1 MEKNNDDLL
10 KDVKEYLLPIP
21 SDPPFIVKGEGLKV
35 EDTDGKKYLDFMA
48 GPGVLNLGHCHPEI
62 VEVIQQQS
70 AVLSQCPGNLLNVQS
85 IELAAKLARIA
96 PGDLKLSF
104 FCNSGAEA
112 VDTSVK
118 LAIKYASKKGKSTVS
133 VVALEHS
140 FHGRASLPL
149 SLTGMPGRKKGLGGY
164 AAFPARHIM
173 APYCYR
179 CPLTYPSCDLYCAQC
194 LENLFKTQAPAE
206 SIAAFICEPIMGVGG
221 VIIPPP
227 EYLPQIREICSRN
240 EVLLILDEVFAGFGR
255 TGKMFAG
262 EHFDV
267 APDIMAVAKALGG
280 GFPLGA
286 AICTQEVA
294 AAFEAGD
301 HYTTYGWNNVIGLA
315 AGIKTLEIMERENIA
330 DHAAEIGTYFL
341 SELKMLQDRHAF
353 IGDVRGKG
361 LFIGVEIV
369 EDRSSKIP
377 DAKRAK
383 KIKADLKAKGLLVGI
398 TGNHAC
404 VVRITPPL
412 IITKEHVDDF
422 VDKFKETLDM
432 L

>member
-1 MEKNNDDLL
+1 
-10 KDVKEYLLPIP
+10 
-21 SDPPFIVKGEGLKV
+21 
-35 EDTDGKKYLDFMA
+35 
-48 GPGVLNLGHCHPEI
+48 
-62 VEVIQQQS
+62 
-70 AVLSQCPGNLLNVQS
+70 
-85 IELAAKLARIA
+85 
-96 PGDLKLSF
+96 
-104 FCNSGAEA
+104 
-112 VDTSVK
+112 
-118 LAIKYASKKGKSTVS
+118 
-133 VVALEHS
+133 
-140 FHGRASLPL
+140 
-149 SLTGMPGRKKGLGGY
+149 
-164 AAFPARHIM
+164 
-173 APYCYR
+173 
-179 CPLTYPSCDLYCAQC
+179 
-194 LENLFKTQAPAE
+194 
-206 SIAAFICEPIMGVGG
+206 MGVGG

-262 EHFDV
+262 EHFGV

-294 AAFEAGD
+294 TAFEAGD

-369 EDRSSKIP
+369 EDRTSKIP

-383 KIKADLKAKGLLVGI
+383 KIKADLKAKGILVGI

-412 IITKEHVDDF
+412 NITKGNVDEF
-422 VDKFKETLDM
+422 LDKFKETLDT